1 MSNRRRDTLPK
12 NRNSSTTGPA
22 SQRRVSRREK
32 EQRQRKQL
40 YTGLIIAAVLSIAIV
55 TGFALNEY
63 WIKPRAVLAS
73 VNGVEIR
80 RRDYWKVRSI
90 DLVKGVVELEGVR
103 EPYSEFRKLEELR
116 FLFAAPGTP

>member
-12 NRNSSTTGPA
+12 NRNSSTAGPA

-80 RRDYWKVRSI
+80 RRDYWKVRSM
-90 DLVKGVVELEGVR
+90 DLVNQYNQYVQFSQMVD
-103 EPYSEFRKLEELR
+103 
-116 FLFAAPGTP
+116 